1 MLLIYNI
8 SETAG
13 PMHFII
19 CVFLWVQI
27 FDWCHFMTMSGTIAP
42 ITTDQDRVEATH
54 APRAARSHPVSG
66 LATEDLQHA
75 GKAWFTIP
83 PETLA
88 RMMQWYKSLVP
99 SFGQL
104 RDEYERERK
113 AATLKRTFPKFEDW
127 QPRGGRISLQER
139 LTTRPISKRGCKAD
153 R

>member
-1 MLLIYNI
+1 
-8 SETAG
+8 
-13 PMHFII
+13 MHFII

-27 FDWCHFMTMSGTIAP
+27 FDWCHFMTMSGKIAP

-54 APRAARSHPVSG
+54 ALRAARSHPVPG

-75 GKAWFTIP
+75 GKDWFTIP

-88 RMMQWYKSLVP
+88 RMPQWYKSLVP

-104 RDEYERERK
+104 RDEYERDRK

-127 QPRGGRISLQER
+127 QTEGAQNQPAIKVDDKTYFKEGMQSGPVAILPE
-139 LTTRPISKRGCKAD
+139 
-153 R
+153 